1 MKPMHIAM
9 ALFSA
14 AMFFVLAGVFMGV
27 QLELDGT
34 KLVVDTAADI
44 RWQWIFIGT
53 AVVFFFQLLRPMF
66 QKAVKHV
73 SGPKFILPAIDGS
86 TVKQKLFLMALLVI
100 AVAWPFMVSRGSVDI
115 ATMTMIY
122 IILGLGLNVVV
133 GLSGL
138 LVLGYGGFYAI
149 GAYTFALLNHYY
161 GLGFWTCLPLAGLV
175 SAAAGFLLGFP
186 VLRLRG
192 DYLAIVT
199 LGFGEI
205 VRILLLNN
213 TEITGGPNGISQI
226 PKPTLFGLE
235 FSRSTREGG
244 WDTFSN
250 FFGVKYDPSD
260 RVIFLYL
267 VALLLVVLSLF
278 VINRLLRMPLGR
290 AWEALREDE
299 IACRSLGLSPTRIK
313 LTAFTISAAFAGFAG
328 TLFAAR
334 QGFVSPESF
343 TFAESAFVLA
353 IVVLGGMG
361 SQFAVILAAVLLV
374 VSREL
379 MRDFNEYS
387 MLMLGGLMVLMMI
400 WRPQGLLP
408 MTRPQLKLKSGQAKG
423 ERMSQPLLAVNG
435 LMMRFGGLL
444 AVNNVSLELREREI
458 VSLIGPNGAGKTTV
472 FNCLTGFYKPTGG
485 TITLRE
491 RHLEGLPGQQIARMG
506 VVRTF
511 QHVRLFRE
519 MTVIENLLVAQ
530 HQQLKTGLFSGLLKT
545 PAFRRAQSEALDRA
559 ATWLERIGLLEHAN
573 RQASNLAYGD
583 QRRLEIARCMV
594 TQPEILMLDEPAAG
608 LNPKET
614 KELDELIAELRNHHN
629 TTILLIEHDMKL
641 VMGISDRI
649 YVVNQG
655 TPLANGTPEEIR
667 NNPDVIRAYLGEA

>member
-1 MKPMHIAM
+1 MKPMHILFS
-9 ALFSA
+9 LFSA
-14 AMFFVLAGVFMGV
+14 VMFFILAAVFMGV
-27 QLELDGT
+27 QLDLAGT
-34 KLVVDTAADI
+34 KLVVNSASSV
-44 RWQWIFIGT
+44 RWQWVWIGT
-53 AVVFFFQLLRPMF
+53 AVVFIFQLLRPLFTRGM
-66 QKAVKHV
+66 KKIT
-73 SGPKFILPAIDGS
+73 GPKFVLPAFDGS
-86 TVKQKLFLMALLVI
+86 TPKQKIFLLALLVL
-100 AVAWPFMVSRGSVDI
+100 AVAWPFVVSRGTVDI
-115 ATMTMIY
+115 ATLTMIY

-161 GLGFWTCLPLAGLV
+161 GLGFWTCLPIAGLMA
-175 SAAAGFLLGFP
+175 AAAGFLLGFP

-213 TEITGGPNGISQI
+213 TDITGGPNGISQI

-235 FSRSTREGG
+235 FSRTPREGG

-250 FFGVKYDPSD
+250 FFHVSYDPSD

-267 VALLLVVLSLF
+267 VALLLVVLTLF

-299 IACRSLGLSPTRIK
+299 IACRSLGLSPRRIK

-374 VSREL
+374 VSREM
-379 MRDFNEYS
+379 MRDLNEYS
-387 MLMLGGLMVLMMI
+387 MLVLGGLMVLMMI

-408 MTRPQLKLKSGQAKG
+408 MTRPQLK
-423 ERMSQPLLAVNG
+423 M
-435 LMMRFGGLL
+435 
-444 AVNNVSLELREREI
+444 
-458 VSLIGPNGAGKTTV
+458 
-472 FNCLTGFYKPTGG
+472 KP
-485 TITLRE
+485 
-491 RHLEGLPGQQIARMG
+491 ADM
-506 VVRTF
+506 
-511 QHVRLFRE
+511 
-519 MTVIENLLVAQ
+519 
-530 HQQLKTGLFSGLLKT
+530 K
-545 PAFRRAQSEALDRA
+545 
-559 ATWLERIGLLEHAN
+559 
-573 RQASNLAYGD
+573 GD
-583 QRRLEIARCMV
+583 QA
-594 TQPEILMLDEPAAG
+594 
-608 LNPKET
+608 
-614 KELDELIAELRNHHN
+614 
-629 TTILLIEHDMKL
+629 
-641 VMGISDRI
+641 
-649 YVVNQG
+649 
-655 TPLANGTPEEIR
+655 
-667 NNPDVIRAYLGEA
+667 